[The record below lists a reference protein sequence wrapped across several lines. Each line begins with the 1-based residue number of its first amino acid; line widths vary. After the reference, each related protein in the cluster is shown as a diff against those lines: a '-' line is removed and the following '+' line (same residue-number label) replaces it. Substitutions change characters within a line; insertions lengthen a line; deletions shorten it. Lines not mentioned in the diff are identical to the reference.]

1 VIAACFRPTA
11 ESLERTRAPIAVA
24 TTSHIKRYIEQHLAS
39 PELSP
44 ASICAAFG
52 LSRATLY
59 RLFEPL
65 GGIASS
71 IRERRLART
80 YAELIHPANQHRRI
94 SDIAFDWGFTN
105 GAHFSR
111 NFRRAFDMAP
121 SELRALADGG
131 RNAVEAG
138 PSRAPV
144 SRDFV
149 DWIARLE

>member
-80 YAELIHPANQHRRI
+80 YAELIFIRPTSIAVYPTSPSTGVSPTGLI
-94 SDIAFDWGFTN
+94 SAGISA
-105 GAHFSR
+105 
-111 NFRRAFDMAP
+111 AP
-121 SELRALADGG
+121 SIWRQASCARSPMAAAML
-131 RNAVEAG
+131 
-138 PSRAPV
+138 SK
-144 SRDFV
+144 RDH
-149 DWIARLE
+149 RGHR